1 MQLQPRNYFG
11 RPHESVSSLA
21 FEQRHATGKPSDHD
35 RASLAFTANIPNSIA
50 INHFASHFISTP
62 SRSTR
67 FPLFDL
73 VLATRRMTTLARKI
87 AHAESI
93 TAMTGNGCVAIVLGK
108 SLLASVAPVG
118 HSYRNE
124 MGPDHRP
131 PALGWTTL
139 DCLRSCHLGN
149 IDNPRRPPI
158 PRPAREPKASRRTGN

>member
-108 SLLASVAPVG
+108 SLLAS
-118 HSYRNE
+118 
-124 MGPDHRP
+124 
-131 PALGWTTL
+131 ALGWTTL